1 MKLTLEQ
8 TKKVQAFATIFKNLK
23 NIVDEINMMFFQEK
37 IYMQGMDST
46 HALLFEMEIQS
57 DWFDKYECEEQDTFG
72 LHCATFFQII
82 NCLKENQTVELELTS
97 TQDYLTIKFVGEDEI
112 CKTFELARID
122 IDSDLMNIPSVEYE
136 ADMCFVSNEFSELIR
151 ETSIFND
158 TINIKCNEEN
168 IEMIAQGNLGK
179 MTATIKE
186 DDIVMF
192 SIEEDCTLDIN
203 YTLGFLNNI
212 CGFSKLNKEIQ
223 IHCSEEYPMKI
234 QYNLDDTTIE
244 SEEDAKSYCRFFIAP
259 KIVDN

>member
-1 MKLTLEQ
+1 
-8 TKKVQAFATIFKNLK
+8 
-23 NIVDEINMMFFQEK
+23 
-37 IYMQGMDST
+37 
-46 HALLFEMEIQS
+46 
-57 DWFDKYECEEQDTFG
+57 
-72 LHCATFFQII
+72 
-82 NCLKENQTVELELTS
+82 
-97 TQDYLTIKFVGEDEI
+97 
-112 CKTFELARID
+112 
-122 IDSDLMNIPSVEYE
+122 MNIPSVEYE

-244 SEEDAKSYCRFFIAP
+244 SEEDAKSSVGSLLHL
-259 KIVDN
+259 KL